1 MKTMGMSKPTLTT
14 RDLVFDF
21 VVRYKREHDGNSPS
35 TREIAEAC
43 CITLSAVRYHLTRLE
58 IDNLIHTTGKPRRN
72 IEIVGG
78 TWQPPEGSR
87 MEGEEPAARDG
98 DDRARHDIG
107 LDTGLEA

>member
-1 MKTMGMSKPTLTT
+1 MGISTSTQTT

-21 VVRYKREHDGNSPS
+21 VVRYKQDHDGNSPS

-58 IDNLIHTTGKPRRN
+58 IDHLIHTSGKPRRN

-78 TWQPPEGSR
+78 TWQPPA
-87 MEGEEPAARDG
+87 GEHSDGEDPAVRDG
-98 DDRARHDIG
+98 NDRVG
-107 LDTGLEA
+107 LDATLHE